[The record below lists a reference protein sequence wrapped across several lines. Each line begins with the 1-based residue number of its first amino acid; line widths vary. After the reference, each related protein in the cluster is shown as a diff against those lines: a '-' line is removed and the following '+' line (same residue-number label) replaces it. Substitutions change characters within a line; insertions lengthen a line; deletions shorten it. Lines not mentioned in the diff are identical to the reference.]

1 MIFDLLHE
9 RAGSLSTAQ
18 SPRSHHAP
26 FKHRHLHHGS
36 LYAQCHDGVDDIV
49 VVLLEGLDGLLP
61 RDAGLLHNEL
71 DVLSLEARVVDLLV
85 VILLLFL
92 LLLLDGLAL
101 ALSGVLTV
109 VVAGVVIVGGL
120 LGLGKLL
127 GGRGLG
133 LGVQVLDLGL
143 TEDAGAGLV
152 GATMTLQS
160 RVEAYIQVLLEG
172 DL

>member
-1 MIFDLLHE
+1 
-9 RAGSLSTAQ
+9 
-18 SPRSHHAP
+18 
-26 FKHRHLHHGS
+26 
-36 LYAQCHDGVDDIV
+36 
-49 VVLLEGLDGLLP
+49 
-61 RDAGLLHNEL
+61 
-71 DVLSLEARVVDLLV
+71 
-85 VILLLFL
+85 
-92 LLLLDGLAL
+92 
-101 ALSGVLTV
+101 V